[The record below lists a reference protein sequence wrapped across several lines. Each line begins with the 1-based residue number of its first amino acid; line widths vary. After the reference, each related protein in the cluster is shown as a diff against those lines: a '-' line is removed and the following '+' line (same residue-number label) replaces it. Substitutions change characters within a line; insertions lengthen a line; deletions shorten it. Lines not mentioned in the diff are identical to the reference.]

1 MMNAKKTYVEKP
13 EEAEADKA
21 WYVLDAEGQT
31 LGRVATQIARL
42 IIGKH
47 KPTYTPN
54 VDCGDYVVVINA
66 SKIKVT
72 GNRLTEKMYYRHSMY
87 AGAGLKQVPLKK
99 VLENRPERAIRD
111 AVWGMIPHGRLGH
124 RMITKL
130 KVYGDNEHPH
140 AAQQPKILEM
150 K

>member
-1 MMNAKKTYVEKP
+1 MMIAKKTYVEKP
-13 EEAEADKA
+13 EEAEADKV

-99 VLENRPERAIRD
+99 VLENKPERAIRD

>member
-1 MMNAKKTYVEKP
+1 MIAKKTYVAKA
-13 EEAEADKA
+13 EEMRTDKA
-21 WYVLDAEGQT
+21 WFVVDAEGKT
-31 LGRVATQIARL
+31 LGRLASTIAKL

-66 SKIKVT
+66 SKVKVT
-72 GNRLTEKMYYRHSMY
+72 GNRLEEKMYYRHSMY

-99 VLENRPERAIRD
+99 VLATRPERAIKQ
-111 AVWGMIPHGRLGH
+111 AVWGMIPHGALGRH
-124 RMITKL
+124 MITKL
-130 KVYGDNEHPH
+130 KVYGGNGHPH
-140 AAQQPKILEM
+140 AAQQPKAFES